1 MTEHESF
8 HESLRASEE
17 LLRNFFEQSAVG
29 FAHVDAVSGRLLRVN
44 EKLCEMSGRTRAE
57 LRLLSWQ
64 ELIHPDEL
72 RSSSESVG
80 RLLSSAEKSIT
91 NEVRFIRKDG
101 AVRWIRAAV
110 SCMNPPNG
118 ALSLMVIAEDV
129 TEKKRTEDALREA
142 EGRLATA
149 FRLAPVPIAIIRW
162 RDRRYIEINET
173 FTAVFGWTKSEVL
186 GKTPAE
192 LGIQP
197 SEDQIPP
204 GGDAQSLSQRL
215 SSLGSL
221 TSAEI
226 TLRNKAGRKLI
237 CLASVA
243 FADIGGERCAVG
255 FLRDITRDRALDESL
270 RRSEAELRA
279 MFDVAPVGIAQT
291 DPATGR
297 FIHVN
302 TRMSDITGYSSE
314 ELYAMEARELTHPE
328 DVDRHAQ
335 LYGAVAR
342 GEVDG
347 CRLEERYVCKGGRV
361 AWVNVNLTVLQDPS
375 GSRRWLIAAVEDISE
390 RRAAARE
397 LELRTTAIEAAD
409 NAIVITGG
417 DGVVLRVNRSVWK
430 LTGYEESEVVGR
442 TLGIMRPEEH
452 SPEAFRTMWE
462 TLRAGRV
469 WRGEIANRRKDG
481 SPYHED
487 VTITPVR
494 NERGEITNFIA
505 IKIDV
510 TERNR
515 AAEALAEAKEQ
526 QRIALDSAGLGTWRH
541 EIAQGRMVLD
551 ERAMVHLGFERPEVG
566 SAELFARIYPDD
578 REAIRRGVAKAHD
591 PRGDG
596 KHAGE
601 TRVVFSSG
609 EVRWLSVSVQT
620 RFEGEGNERHAVSTI
635 VTSRD
640 VTDTKRAEQRQRD
653 TEEQLRAAQKM
664 EAVGRLAG
672 GVAHDFNNL
681 LSVILSYSEVASM
694 GLAKDDP
701 LRADLGEIVRA
712 AERAEGLTAQLM
724 AFSRHQVWRPQSLDI
739 HALVQSI
746 GEMMRRLI
754 GEDIELQVSADSD
767 LYRTRADP
775 GQIEQVLMNL
785 AVNARD
791 AMPDG
796 GRLVIAIAN
805 VEIDASRA
813 QALQVDPGQYVELS
827 VSDTGCGMDAV
838 TLARAFDPFFTT
850 KGVGKGT
857 GLGLSTVYGIVRQS
871 GGSIVAES
879 ASGAG
884 ATFRIYLKRD
894 DGALERAPGSV
905 PPLRAAQGGE
915 TVLVVEDEE
924 ALRKVVCRVLTG
936 AGYKVLV
943 AADAQEALLLGE
955 QRGSEVSLVLTDVI
969 MPGMNGRQLVQRL
982 FPRCPAAKVMF
993 MSGYADDAIERLD
1006 VLGHDF
1012 LRKPFNGETLIRKV
1026 RAVLGSVAAAG

>member
-1 MTEHESF
+1 VTERESV

-17 LLRNFFEQSAVG
+17 LLRAFFEQSAVG
-29 FAHVDAVSGRLLRVN
+29 FAHIDAASGRLLRVN
-44 EKLCEMSGRTRAE
+44 EKLCEMSGRTRDE
-57 LRLLSWQ
+57 LLRISWQ

-80 RLLSSAEKSIT
+80 RLLSGAEKTVT
-91 NEVRFIRKDG
+91 NEVRFIRGDG
-101 AVRWIRAAV
+101 AIRWIRAAA
-110 SCMNPPNG
+110 SCMNLPDG
-118 ALSLMVIAEDV
+118 ALSLIVIAEDV
-129 TEKKRTEDALREA
+129 TEKRRTEDALREA
-142 EGRLATA
+142 ENRLATV
-149 FRLAPVPIAIIRW
+149 FRVAPVPIAIIRW
-162 RDRRYIEINET
+162 GDRRYIDINEA
-173 FTAVFGWTKSEVL
+173 FTAAFGWTKNEVV
-186 GKTPAE
+186 GKTPAQ
-192 LGIQP
+192 LGIQAP
-197 SEDQIPP
+197 EEDIVP
-204 GGDAQSLSQRL
+204 GADAPSLSERL

-226 TLRNKAGRKLI
+226 VLRSKAGLELI

-243 FADIGGERCAVG
+243 FADIGGERCVVG
-255 FLRDITRDRALDESL
+255 FLRDVTRARALDESL
-270 RRSEAELRA
+270 RRSAAELRA

-302 TRMSDITGYSSE
+302 PRMCAITGYSAE
-314 ELYAMEARELTHPE
+314 ELYAMDAHELTNPE
-328 DVDRHAQ
+328 DVNRHDQ

-342 GEVDG
+342 GERDG
-347 CRLEERYVCKGGRV
+347 YRLEKRYVCKGGRV
-361 AWVNVNLTVLQDPS
+361 TWVDVNLTVLHDAS
-375 GSRRWLIAAVEDISE
+375 GRKSLIAAVEDISE

-397 LELRTTAIEAAD
+397 LDLQMTAFQAAD
-409 NAIVITGG
+409 NAIVITDR
-417 DGVVLRVNRSVWK
+417 DGVVLRVNRSVSK

-442 TLGIMRPEEH
+442 MLGIMRPDKH
-452 SPEAFRTMWE
+452 SPETFRALWGAI
-462 TLRAGRV
+462 RAGRV

-494 NERGEITNFIA
+494 NERGEIANFIA

-515 AAEALAEAKEQ
+515 AAEAVAEAKEQ
-526 QRIALDSAGLGTWRH
+526 QRIALDAAGLGTWRH
-541 EIAQGRMVLD
+541 EIAQGRMLLD
-551 ERAMVHLGFERPEVG
+551 ERAMVHLGFDRSEASAAEV
-566 SAELFARIYPDD
+566 FARIHPDD
-578 REAIRRGVAKAHD
+578 LQTVRQGVAKVHD

-596 KHAGE
+596 KYAGE
-601 TRVVFSSG
+601 TRVVLSSG
-609 EVRWLSVSVQT
+609 EVRWLSINVQG
-620 RFEGEGNERHAVSTI
+620 RSEGGGGERRVVSTI

-653 TEEQLRAAQKM
+653 TEDQLRAAQKM

-681 LSVILSYSEVASM
+681 LSVILSYSEAASM
-694 GLAKDDP
+694 GLATDDP

-739 HALVQSI
+739 QALVQGI
-746 GEMMRRLI
+746 AKMMRRLI
-754 GEDIELQVSADSD
+754 GEDIELQISAEGD

-796 GRLVIAIAN
+796 GRLAIAIAN

-813 QALQVDPGQYVELS
+813 PALQVDPGSYIQLS
-827 VSDTGCGMDAV
+827 VSDTGCGMDPV

-871 GGSIVAES
+871 GGSVVAES
-879 ASGAG
+879 ALGAG

-894 DGALERAPGSV
+894 DGAQERAPGSV
-905 PPLRAAQGGE
+905 PALRAAPGGE

-943 AADAQEALLLGE
+943 AADAAEALLLGE

-1012 LRKPFNGETLIRKV
+1012 LRKPFNGETLVRKV
-1026 RAVLGSVAAAG
+1026 RAVLDGRATAE

>member
-1 MTEHESF
+1 MTERASVD
-8 HESLRASEE
+8 ESLRASEE
-17 LLRNFFEQSAVG
+17 LLRTFFEQSAVG
-29 FAHVDAVSGRLLRVN
+29 FAQVDATSGRLLRVN
-44 EKLCEMSGRTRAE
+44 QKMCEMSGRTRDE
-57 LRLLSWQ
+57 LRLFSWQ

-80 RLLSSAEKSIT
+80 RLMSGAEKSAT
-91 NEVRFIRKDG
+91 NEVRVIRGDG
-101 AVRWIRAAV
+101 AVRWIRATV
-110 SCMNPPNG
+110 SCTNLPDVAP
-118 ALSLMVIAEDV
+118 SLIVIAEDV
-129 TEKKRTEDALREA
+129 TDKRRAEDALRDA
-142 EGRLATA
+142 ENRLATV
-149 FRLAPVPIAIIRW
+149 FRLSPVPIAIVRW
-162 RDRRYIEINET
+162 RDRRYIETNAM
-173 FTAVFGWTKSEVL
+173 FTAVFGWTKDEVL

-197 SEDQIPP
+197 PGEDIASSV
-204 GGDAQSLSQRL
+204 DAQSLSQRL
-215 SSLGSL
+215 SAVGSL
-221 TSAEI
+221 TSAEVV
-226 TLRNKAGRKLI
+226 LRTKAGAELI

-243 FADIGGERCAVG
+243 FEDIGGEPCVVG
-255 FLRDITRDRALDESL
+255 FFRDVTRSRALDASL

-279 MFDVAPVGIAQT
+279 MFAVAPIGIAQT

-302 TRMSDITGYSSE
+302 PRMCEITGYSPE
-314 ELYAMEARELTHPE
+314 ELYAMDAHGLTHPE

-342 GEVDG
+342 GE
-347 CRLEERYVCKGGRV
+347 LEGYRVEKRYLCKGGRV
-361 AWVNVNLTVLQDPS
+361 AWVDVNLTVLHDPS
-375 GSRRWLIAAVEDISE
+375 GGRRSLIAAVEDISE

-397 LELRTTAIEAAD
+397 LDLQMTAFQAAD
-409 NAIVITGG
+409 NAIVITDR
-417 DGVVLRVNRSVWK
+417 DGIVLRVNRSVSK

-442 TLGIMRPEEH
+442 ALGILRPDKH
-452 SPEAFRTMWE
+452 SPQAFRTLWE
-462 TLRAGRV
+462 AIRAGRV
-469 WRGEIANRRKDG
+469 WRCEIANRRKDG

-494 NERGEITNFIA
+494 NEAGEVTNFIA

-526 QRIALDSAGLGTWRH
+526 QRIALDAAGLGTWRH
-541 EIAQGRMVLD
+541 DIAQGRMRLD
-551 ERAMVHLGFERPEVG
+551 ERAMVHLGFERPDVSAAEV
-566 SAELFARIYPDD
+566 FARIHPDD
-578 REAIRRGVAKAHD
+578 AQTVRQGVAKVNE
-591 PRGDG
+591 PGGDG
-596 KHAGE
+596 KYAGE
-601 TRVVFSSG
+601 TRVVLPSG
-609 EVRWLSVSVQT
+609 EVRSLSVNVQG
-620 RFEGEGNERHAVSTI
+620 RFEGEGSERHVVSTI

-653 TEEQLRAAQKM
+653 TEDQLRAAQKM

-681 LSVILSYSEVASM
+681 LSVILSYSEAASM
-694 GLAKDDP
+694 GLPENNP
-701 LRADLGEIVRA
+701 LRADLSEIVRA

-724 AFSRHQVWRPQSLDI
+724 AFSRHQVWRPQSLDV
-739 HALVQSI
+739 HALVQGI
-746 GEMMRRLI
+746 AKMMRRLI
-754 GEDIELQVSADSD
+754 GEDIELQISAEGD
-767 LYRTRADP
+767 LFRTRADP
-775 GQIEQVLMNL
+775 GQIGQVLMNL

-805 VEIDASRA
+805 VEIDGSRA
-813 QALQVDPGQYVELS
+813 LALQVDPGPYVLLS
-827 VSDTGCGMDAV
+827 VSDSGCGMDPV

-850 KGVGKGT
+850 KGIGKGT

-871 GGSIVAES
+871 GGGVVAES
-879 ASGAG
+879 APGAG

-894 DGALERAPGSV
+894 DGAIERAPRSV
-905 PPLRAAQGGE
+905 PPLRAAPGGE

-936 AGYKVLV
+936 AGYKVL
-943 AADAQEALLLGE
+943 AAGDAAEALLLGE

-969 MPGMNGRQLVQRL
+969 MPGMNGRQLVQKL

-993 MSGYADDAIERLD
+993 MSGYADDTIERLD

-1012 LRKPFNGETLIRKV
+1012 LRKPFNDETLIRKV
-1026 RAVLGSVAAAG
+1026 RAVLDGAAAVG